1 MYSANK
7 YVWLVL
13 VFMALLSGCASTGG
27 SSAGSASHT
36 VKQVR
41 LPSELNTVV
50 PAPAKGNL
58 WYLKGNKPVVLEDEK
73 VFAQA
78 SIGEAFNPVNMFT
91 MTAVGSITV
100 QGLHSFL
107 QLGPTQRTFYTR
119 HNPALMGINRF
130 TLYPEDQRR
139 YVTITQR
146 AGSTEASAKNEN
158 DDIAYSY
165 TRLANDIYKITIT
178 GTLSPGEYGIF
189 APGSGKESDSV
200 NIVYTFS
207 VAP

>member
-1 MYSANK
+1 MRFSNN

-13 VFMALLSGCASTGG
+13 LFTAFLSGCASSGG
-27 SSAGSASHT
+27 SSADSSSASHP

-41 LPSELNTVV
+41 LPSELNIVV
-50 PAPAKGNL
+50 PAPAKGDL

-73 VFAQA
+73 VFVQA

-107 QLGPTQRTFYTR
+107 KLGPNERTFYTR

-139 YVTITQR
+139 YVTITPKV
-146 AGSTEASAKNEN
+146 STHLLGKRI
-158 DDIAYSY
+158 DIIKY
-165 TRLANDIYKITIT
+165 
-178 GTLSPGEYGIF
+178 
-189 APGSGKESDSV
+189 
-200 NIVYTFS
+200 
-207 VAP
+207 